1 MTIEATSQAPV
12 LSERCC
18 CNALFEVGEH
28 VLFSTALSAAQ
39 EWRRTHR
46 CSGPPP
52 ADTHPLTESVAAAVL
67 EQATEPGQPVL
78 GFRADGGH

>member
-1 MTIEATSQAPV
+1 MTAEPTSTTPV

-18 CNALFEVGEH
+18 CNALFEVGAH

-46 CSGPPP
+46 CSGPPAHEAERP
-52 ADTHPLTESVAAAVL
+52 ADYVGGAVL
-67 EQATEPGQPVL
+67 EQATEPGQPTL
-78 GFRADGGH
+78 GFRSDGAY